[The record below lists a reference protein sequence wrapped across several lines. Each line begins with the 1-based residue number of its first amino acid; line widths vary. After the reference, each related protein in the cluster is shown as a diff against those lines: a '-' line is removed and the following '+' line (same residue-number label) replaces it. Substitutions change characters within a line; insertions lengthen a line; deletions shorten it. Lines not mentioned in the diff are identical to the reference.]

1 MVKNSVGGNKT
12 KRMARKNM
20 NSELNETELRLI
32 VEDGECYAI
41 VKKVL
46 GNGICLVMC
55 NDGVE
60 RLCIIRSK
68 FKGKGKSKNSIEI
81 GKWILIGVRDW
92 EVRTDKTQKCD
103 VLFVYTSE
111 ETERLKRKNDIDLSH
126 ILQVTKELD
135 KNSDNGFYIM
145 NKDEIE
151 FNTIEEETES
161 LSHISS
167 VSSSNQNANISS
179 IKNKNINDFNID
191 DI

>member
-20 NSELNETELRLI
+20 NSEMNETELRLI
-32 VEDGECYAI
+32 VEDGECYAV

-46 GNGICLVMC
+46 GNGMCLVMC

-92 EVRTDKTQKCD
+92 EVRTDKSQKCD
-103 VLFVYTSE
+103 VLLVYTSE
-111 ETERLKRKNDIDLSH
+111 ETERLKRKNDINLSH
-126 ILQVTKELD
+126 LLQVTKELD
-135 KNSDNGFYIM
+135 KNSDNGFYMM
-145 NKDEIE
+145 NNDEIE
-151 FNTIEEETES
+151 FNNIEDD
-161 LSHISS
+161 SS
-167 VSSSNQNANISS
+167 TTNPTSTTTTPNKPINNSS
-179 IKNKNINDFNID
+179 INKNINDFNID